1 MKKIIALALSALLL
15 VGAAVVGTVAFL
27 TDTDQAINVMTS
39 GNIEIE
45 QWEMQR
51 QGNTLVEFKND
62 EMWPAFTMTPSN
74 PWPMVENVTL
84 GDLPGTYLMWD
95 PTVVKNVKDKIVY
108 VENTGRNEAYAR
120 TILAFENPT
129 LANGDEV
136 IEYVKMNVNGTL
148 TDLNMTVS
156 INGTPYAL
164 FAYTYAEA
172 IPAKSN
178 AAPSLLQIAFAEGAT
193 NEHMAA
199 IKGTYDILSLTQAS
213 QTEGF
218 DAVTA
223 GEALDRVF
231 GGLTEEN
238 IIKWFT
244 GTAPTPVT
252 DNEKLEEALTAD
264 KENIIVI
271 LENDVTYDVAAWA
284 MDAMGGASTKTVTI
298 YGNGHTITFNQ
309 TNSDWNNIAL
319 NNNALLT
326 INDAHITSIGY
337 NNGPWNRH
345 DLNFA
350 SPVVLNNVTTDK
362 ALAFKSDATLNNVTI
377 KDANTSDTYAI
388 WIQPNGQTVS
398 IDGLVVDMLDCTDGR
413 GIKIDEQYV
422 DAPAKVTLTVK
433 NATFK
438 TEEKAAIL
446 VKSAAGA
453 DIVLENVDISGVK
466 VDPIHAVWVDEA
478 SADYADLVTVTGGK
492 KIVEGSVNVTVI
504 STAEELMAL
513 GGTKIKGICV
523 LAADIDMTGKD
534 MKPIQLTS
542 GAENTLTFVG
552 NNHTISNLNLVQDYQ
567 NGMYVSGLFNI
578 LHDGAALNVENLTLT
593 NVSSNSAKYAAAVVA
608 YNSTS
613 LVINLNNVDV
623 KGATVTAETVA
634 ALVSYSTGAVNMT
647 DCDVSGLALTGEV
660 GVPEKVGALIGTANT
675 GTCVVTVKNCTNE
688 TAYNLAGRV
697 INGATLVVDGAKFVA
712 TQDAL
717 NAAAASGNTVN
728 LALAA
733 GNYTMPEPDLRGK
746 TLTIK
751 GTKDTVIDVSAV
763 DARDQF
769 VTGANIVFE
778 GVTLNFGKVNYMGFA
793 NTASLTY
800 KNCTINGLQFLYCEN
815 VTFENCV
822 LNSNGAEH
830 CVWTYGAKNVSF
842 TNCSFT
848 YGDRGINCYN
858 DNDIAGGKQTVNF
871 TNCTFA
877 TENTASEGAVEINS
891 CFFSVGI
898 EVNLNGCTAPAYG
911 KLAYVSPWDSTN
923 GAKTTINVK

>member
-27 TDTDQAINVMTS
+27 TDTDQAVNVMTS
-39 GNIEIE
+39 GNIAIDLHEA
-45 QWEMQR
+45 QR
-51 QGNTLVEFKND
+51 QGNKLVPFENGDMF
-62 EMWPAFTMTPSN
+62 PAFTMTPNLDWNSTEATQTVAVNGQEYSFWN
-74 PWPMVENVTL
+74 PE
-84 GDLPGTYLMWD
+84 
-95 PTVVKNVKDKIVY
+95 VVKNVKDKIVY

-120 TILAFENPT
+120 TIFAFENPKV
-129 LANGDEV
+129 NGEDL
-136 IEYVKMNVNGTL
+136 INYVKMNVNGTL
-148 TDLNMTVS
+148 ENLGENVT
-156 INGTPYAL
+156 INGVTYAL
-164 FAYTYAEA
+164 FVYTYAEA
-172 IPAKSN
+172 IPAKSK
-178 AAPSLLQIAFAEGAT
+178 AAPSLLQVAFSEDAT

-199 IKGTYDILSLTQAS
+199 IDGSYDILVLAQAT

-218 DAVTA
+218 KDTTA
-223 GEALDRVF
+223 AAALDRVF
-231 GGLTEEN
+231 DKVNAANVAKWLT
-238 IIKWFT
+238 
-244 GTAPTPVT
+244 GVAPTPVEGD
-252 DNEKLEEALTAD
+252 DNFENAVTAD
-264 KENIIVI
+264 KENIII
-271 LENDVTYDVAAWA
+271 FLTSDVTYDVAAWDT
-284 MDAMGGASTKTVTI
+284 DAMGGASTKTVTI

-319 NNNALLT
+319 NNDAVLT

-422 DAPAKVTLTVK
+422 AAPEKVTLTVK

-438 TEEKAAIL
+438 TEEKSAIL
-446 VKSAAGA
+446 VKSVAGA
-453 DIVLENVDISGVK
+453 DIVLENVDISSVK

-478 SADYADLVTVTGGK
+478 SSDYADLVTVTGGK

-534 MKPIQLTS
+534 MKPIQLAS

-578 LHDGAALNVENLTLT
+578 LYSGAALNVENLTLT
-593 NVSSNSAKYAAAVVA
+593 NVSSNSEKYAAAVVA

-634 ALVSYSTGAVNMT
+634 ALVSYSTGVVNMT
-647 DCDVSGLALTGEV
+647 DCDVSGLALTGET
-660 GVPEKVGALIGTANT
+660 GRPEKVGALIGTANT
-675 GTCVVTVKNCTNE
+675 ATCVVTVKNCTNG

-697 INGATLVVDGAKFVA
+697 INGATLVVDGVTMTPITGVEPKPYEGSCYDEGTNVVA
-712 TQDAL
+712 YKDLTLKGDAYISIDN
-717 NAAAASGNTVN
+717 NASV
-728 LALAA
+728 
-733 GNYTMPEPDLRGK
+733 
-746 TLTIK
+746 
-751 GTKDTVIDVSAV
+751 AV
-763 DARDQF
+763 
-769 VTGANIVFE
+769 
-778 GVTLNFGKVNYMGFA
+778 
-793 NTASLTY
+793 
-800 KNCTINGLQFLYCEN
+800 EN
-815 VTFENCV
+815 VTADV
-822 LNSNGAEH
+822 NGSVIVMKDFQPAIYINGGNFTIGDGEYLIDASA
-830 CVWTYGAKNVSF
+830 VTGGVGQIFLVNVIVNGEELTQTTAAQYLKNVYWYGAYHF
-842 TNCSFT
+842 
-848 YGDRGINCYN
+848 D
-858 DNDIAGGKQTVNF
+858 
-871 TNCTFA
+871 
-877 TENTASEGAVEINS
+877 
-891 CFFSVGI
+891 
-898 EVNLNGCTAPAYG
+898 
-911 KLAYVSPWDSTN
+911 
-923 GAKTTINVK
+923 